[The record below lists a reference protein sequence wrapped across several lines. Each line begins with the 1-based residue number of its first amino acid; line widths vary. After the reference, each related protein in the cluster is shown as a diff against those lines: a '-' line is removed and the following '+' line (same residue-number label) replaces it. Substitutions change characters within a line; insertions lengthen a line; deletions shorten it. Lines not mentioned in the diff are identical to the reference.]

1 MKRFLPVI
9 HFECVAFLRAFH
21 VALAAWITWR
31 DFCFFPSVS
40 ATETFEFRCFSNMS
54 RANALYFDVSQ
65 AMHRVLYR
73 VVDVCQF
80 CVESF
85 GVSFAVAIWH
95 ALFVFLC
102 SAKRIGLLF
111 DLLLPMFGFYRF

>member
-1 MKRFLPVI
+1 MRGIFGIIPG
-9 HFECVAFLRAFH
+9 CVGSFGLRGAIFN
-21 VALAAWITWR
+21 
-31 DFCFFPSVS
+31 FPSVS
-40 ATETFEFRCFSNMS
+40 ATETLEFLCLSDMS

-95 ALFVFLC
+95 AFFFC
-102 SAKRIGLLF
+102 NAKCI
-111 DLLLPMFGFYRF
+111 GFYYICF